1 MRQTLACF
9 ATTKCLSLGEIA
21 ETCLSRG
28 VAASN
33 PQVRLTALHWLADSL
48 EAVDGRL
55 EAKQLHPCAVE
66 LPLGLLEV
74 ALLPFLA
81 CAAVGDEAFYG

>member
-21 ETCLSRG
+21 ETCFSRG

-48 EAVDGRL
+48 EAVEGRL
-55 EAKQLHPCAVE
+55 
-66 LPLGLLEV
+66 
-74 ALLPFLA
+74 
-81 CAAVGDEAFYG
+81 D

>member
-48 EAVDGRL
+48 EAVEGRL
-55 EAKQLHPCAVE
+55 EAKQLGALEAVLHP
-66 LPLGLLEV
+66 LSDDGIREV
-74 ALLPFLA
+74 P
-81 CAAVGDEAFYG
+81 